1 MRFTTQT
8 LLIAATITTSLVASQ
23 PALALTADEKREK
36 SRLLDARRA
45 TLTRKDAEVR
55 YAFAERCEAAFEAGE
70 QMPERDFRITE
81 EVTVDDDL
89 LVMTVEEISEQYGI
103 ASNAKRA
110 SDRAWKACV
119 LKYRKR
125 DEGS

>member
-1 MRFTTQT
+1 MRFTTQS
-8 LLIAATITTSLVASQ
+8 LLIAASVATSLAASQ
-23 PALALTADEKREK
+23 PTLALTADEKREK

-45 TLTRKDAEVR
+45 TLTRKDAELR
-55 YAFAERCEAAFEAGE
+55 YAFAEKCEAAFEAGE
-70 QMPERDFRITE
+70 PMPERDFRITE
-81 EVTVDDDL
+81 EVSVDDDL

>member
-1 MRFTTQT
+1 MRITTHT
-8 LLIAATITTSLVASQ
+8 LLAAATVVSSLALAQ
-23 PALALTADEKREK
+23 PAVALTADEKREK

-45 TLTRKDAEVR
+45 TVTRKNAEVR
-55 YAFAERCEAAFEAGE
+55 FAYAERCEAAFIAGE
-70 QMPERDFRITE
+70 TMPEPDFRFTE
-81 EVTVDDDL
+81 EVTIDEDL
-89 LVMTVEEISEQYGI
+89 LGMSVPEISEQYGL

-125 DEGS
+125 DSGS